1 MSPVVTPLTAL
12 FLCIFAL
19 LESTPQ
25 GPLCGSRMITLLL
38 PAFCLVPVLLTFSQV
53 RRAAR

>member
-1 MSPVVTPLTAL
+1 MSPIVTTLTAL
-12 FLCIFAL
+12 FLCILAL

-25 GPLCGSRMITLLL
+25 GSHCGSRMITLVL
-38 PAFCLVPVLLTFSQV
+38 PAFCLVPVLLTYSQV